1 MESFLR
7 KPFWFFLFI
16 KSDSSPQPSPK
27 ERQKIGIPL
36 LLALSGTLEKQTGLQ
51 KLVMKSWK
59 WLLKFVLL
67 QLNYNDF
74 EMNSTIESNPLL
86 DRLPKH
92 LKQFIKPQDYSDYTP
107 INQAVWR
114 YVMRK
119 NVNYLS
125 KVAHSSYLEGL
136 KKTGIEIDHIPS
148 MYGMNRILTEI
159 GWAAVAVDG
168 FIPPNAFMEF
178 QAYNVL
184 VIASDIRQLEHIEY
198 TPAPDIIHEGA
209 GHAPI
214 IANPEYAEYLRR
226 FGEIGCKAISSHKDY
241 EMYEAIR
248 LLSILKEAEDTSQ
261 ADIDAAEKAVEDLQ
275 NNMGELS
282 EMAQIRNLHWW
293 TVEYGLIGTVDN
305 PKIYGAGLL
314 SSIGES
320 AWCMTDNVKKIP
332 YDLSAANQSFDIT
345 KLQPQLY
352 VTPDFAHL
360 SMVLEEFANKM
371 ALRTGGLSGINKL
384 IHSNALGTI
393 ELSTGIQIS
402 GVFTNVIEEEG
413 KPVYIQTTGK
423 TALSYREKELVGHGT
438 SKHPEGFG
446 SPIGKLKGINLAI
459 EDMSPRDL
467 SAYSITESQNVTLE
481 FEGDITVKGEII
493 TGSRNLHGEIILI
506 SLKNCTVTHGET
518 ILFQPEWGNYDMAIG
533 KKVVSAF
540 SGPADVNSF
549 DLISHVPSSKTIK
562 ARHTAERDDL
572 EILYQTVRNSRETK
586 DTQTSLE
593 PIFEKLHTNHPNDW
607 LLAIEIAELLK
618 DRNEPQLLQKVMVY
632 LENLKAKR
640 PEVAHLIAG
649 GLDLIFDKEKA

>member
-1 MESFLR
+1 MEAHF
-7 KPFWFFLFI
+7 
-16 KSDSSPQPSPK
+16 
-27 ERQKIGIPL
+27 
-36 LLALSGTLEKQTGLQ
+36 
-51 KLVMKSWK
+51 
-59 WLLKFVLL
+59 
-67 QLNYNDF
+67 
-74 EMNSTIESNPLL
+74 ESNPLI

-92 LKQFIKPQDYSDYTP
+92 LKQFIKPQDYDDYTP

-119 NVNYLS
+119 NVDYLS
-125 KVAHSSYLEGL
+125 KVAHESYLEGL
-136 KKTGIEIDHIPS
+136 KKTGLEIDNIPN
-148 MYGMNRILTEI
+148 MYGMNRILKEI

-226 FGEIGCKAISSHKDY
+226 FGEIGCKAISSARDY

-248 LLSILKEAEDTSQ
+248 LLSILKEAEDTPEE
-261 ADIDAAEKAVEDLQ
+261 DIKKAEEQVDFLQ

-293 TVEYGLIGTVDN
+293 TVEYGLIGTVEN

-320 AWCMTDNVKKIP
+320 AWCMTDEVTKIP
-332 YDLSAANQSFDIT
+332 YDISAINQSFDIT
-345 KLQPQLY
+345 KPQPQLY

-360 SMVLEEFANKM
+360 SLVLEEFANSM
-371 ALRTGGLSGINKL
+371 ALRTGGLSGIKKL
-384 IHSNALGTI
+384 IDSKSLGTI

-402 GVFTNVIEEEG
+402 GLFTNVIENEG
-413 KPVYIQTTGK
+413 KPVYVQTTGK

-438 SKHPEGFG
+438 EYHAEGFG

-467 SAYSITESQNVTLE
+467 RAYDIYEAEKVTLE
-481 FEGDITVKGEII
+481 FEGDIIVSGEII
-493 TGSRNLHGEIILI
+493 TGSRNLQGEILLI
-506 SLKNCTVTHGET
+506 KFKNCTVTHKDT
-518 ILFQPEWGNYDMAIG
+518 VLFQPEWGIYDMVVG
-533 KKVVSAF
+533 KKVISAF
-540 SGPADVNSF
+540 SGAADVNSF
-549 DLISHVPSSKTIK
+549 DMITHVPSSKTIK
-562 ARHTAERDDL
+562 AKKSPEKEELEGLYLNIRNLRDGKQVVLSAEKTF
-572 EILYQTVRNSRETK
+572 EILKN
-586 DTQTSLE
+586 
-593 PIFEKLHTNHPNDW
+593 NHPKDW
-607 LLAIEIAELLK
+607 LLSLEIAELCDKTNNTELF
-618 DRNEPQLLQKVMVY
+618 NQVLIHLEKV
-632 LENLKAKR
+632 KQAR
-640 PEVAHLIAG
+640 PEIAHLISG
-649 GLDLIFDKEKA
+649 GLELFMEKVIL

>member
-1 MESFLR
+1 MNT
-7 KPFWFFLFI
+7 KI
-16 KSDSSPQPSPK
+16 K
-27 ERQKIGIPL
+27 
-36 LLALSGTLEKQTGLQ
+36 
-51 KLVMKSWK
+51 
-59 WLLKFVLL
+59 
-67 QLNYNDF
+67 
-74 EMNSTIESNPLL
+74 SNPLL

-92 LKQFIKPQDYSDYTP
+92 LKQFIKPQDYSEYTP

-119 NVNYLS
+119 NVDYLS

-136 KKTGIEIDHIPS
+136 KKTGIEIDRIPS
-148 MYGMNRILTEI
+148 MYGMNRILSEI

-248 LLSILKEAEDTSQ
+248 LLSILKEAEDTPQSE
-261 ADIDAAEKAVEDLQ
+261 IEAAEKAVEDLQ

-293 TVEYGLIGTVDN
+293 TVEYGLIGTLEN

-332 YDLSAANQSFDIT
+332 YDFSAVHQSFDIT

-352 VTPDFAHL
+352 VTPDFAYL
-360 SMVLEEFANKM
+360 SLILEEFANTM
-371 ALRTGGLSGINKL
+371 ALRTGGLSGIKKL
-384 IHSNALGTI
+384 IHSKALGTA
-393 ELSTGIQIS
+393 ELSTGLQIS
-402 GVFTNVIEEEG
+402 GIFSNVIEHEG
-413 KPVYIQTTGK
+413 KPIYFQTAGK

-438 SKHPEGFG
+438 ATHPEGFG
-446 SPIGKLKGINLAI
+446 SPLGKLKGINLAI

-467 SAYSITESQNVTLE
+467 KAYGVYEGQTATLE
-481 FEGDITVKGEII
+481 FEGDIKVVGEII
-493 TGSRNLHGEIILI
+493 TGKRNLHGEIILI
-506 SLKNCTVTHGET
+506 CFKNCTVTHGDT
-518 ILFQPEWGNYDMAIG
+518 VLFQPEWGNYDMAVG
-533 KKVVSAF
+533 KKLVSAF

-549 DLISHVPSSKTIK
+549 DLISHVPSTKTIK
-562 ARHTAERDDL
+562 AKQTAERDDL
-572 EILYQTVRNSRETK
+572 EVLYQTVRSIRESNDTK
-586 DTQTSLE
+586 TSLE
-593 PIFEKLHTNHPNDW
+593 PIFEKLQKDHPNDW
-607 LLAIEIAELLK
+607 LLSVELIELLNA
-618 DRNEPQLLQKVMVY
+618 RNETNLIQQVLLH
-632 LENLKAKR
+632 LENLKKQR
-640 PEVAHLIAG
+640 PELKKLISN
-649 GLDLIFDKEKA
+649 GLELIFENEERTH

>member
-1 MESFLR
+1 
-7 KPFWFFLFI
+7 
-16 KSDSSPQPSPK
+16 
-27 ERQKIGIPL
+27 
-36 LLALSGTLEKQTGLQ
+36 
-51 KLVMKSWK
+51 
-59 WLLKFVLL
+59 
-67 QLNYNDF
+67 
-74 EMNSTIESNPLL
+74 MNASIETNPLL
-86 DRLPKH
+86 ERLPKH

-119 NVNYLS
+119 NVDYLS
-125 KVAHSSYLEGL
+125 KVAHHSYLDGL
-136 KKTGIEIDHIPS
+136 KKTGIEIDSIPS

-241 EMYEAIR
+241 QMYEAIR
-248 LLSILKEAEDTSQ
+248 LLSILKEAEDTPQ
-261 ADIDAAEKAVEDLQ
+261 EKIDEAEKAVSDLQ

-293 TVEYGLIGTVDN
+293 TVEYGLIGTVEN

-332 YDLSAANQSFDIT
+332 YDISAANQNFDIT
-345 KLQPQLY
+345 QLQPQLY
-352 VTPDFAHL
+352 VTPNFSYL
-360 SMVLEEFANKM
+360 SLILEEFANKM
-371 ALRTGGLSGINKL
+371 ALRTGGLSGIKKL

-393 ELSTGIQIS
+393 ELSTGLQIS
-402 GVFTNVIEEEG
+402 GVFTNVLEEEG

-438 SKHPEGFG
+438 LTHPDGFG
-446 SPIGKLKGINLAI
+446 SPIGKLKGFNLAI
-459 EDMSPRDL
+459 EDMSPKDL
-467 SAYSITESQNVTLE
+467 QAYSIVENETVKLE
-481 FEGDITVKGEII
+481 FEGNIIVEGEII

-506 SLKNCTVTHGET
+506 SFRNCTVTHGET

-549 DLISHVPSSKTIK
+549 DLINNVPKTTTIK
-562 ARHTAERDDL
+562 AKHTDERDDL
-572 EILYQTVRNSRETK
+572 EVLYQTVRMIRENK
-586 DTQTSLE
+586 DSKSELKSV
-593 PIFEKLHTNHPNDW
+593 FEKLKHNHQNDW
-607 LLAIEIAELLK
+607 LLSVEIAELLK
-618 DRNEPQLLQKVMVY
+618 DSEEKQLLQEVLVY
-632 LENLKAKR
+632 LDQQKEKR

-649 GLDLIFDKEKA
+649 GLDLIFDSSLPQRH

>member
-1 MESFLR
+1 MEANF
-7 KPFWFFLFI
+7 
-16 KSDSSPQPSPK
+16 
-27 ERQKIGIPL
+27 
-36 LLALSGTLEKQTGLQ
+36 
-51 KLVMKSWK
+51 
-59 WLLKFVLL
+59 
-67 QLNYNDF
+67 
-74 EMNSTIESNPLL
+74 ESNPLI

-119 NVNYLS
+119 NVDYLS
-125 KVAHSSYLEGL
+125 KVAHNSYLDGL
-136 KKTGIEIDHIPS
+136 KKTGLEIDNIPN
-148 MYGMNRILTEI
+148 MYGMNRILKEI

-226 FGEIGCKAISSHKDY
+226 FGEIGCKAISSARDY
-241 EMYEAIR
+241 ELYEAIR
-248 LLSILKEAEDTSQ
+248 LLSILKEAEDTPEEE
-261 ADIDAAEKAVEDLQ
+261 IKKAEAQVDFLQ

-282 EMAQIRNLHWW
+282 EMSRIRNLHWW
-293 TVEYGLIGTVDN
+293 TVEYGLIGTIDN

-320 AWCMTDNVKKIP
+320 AWCMTDNVEKIP
-332 YDLSAANQSFDIT
+332 YDISASNQSFDIT
-345 KLQPQLY
+345 KPQPQLY

-360 SMVLEEFANKM
+360 SLVLEEFANTM
-371 ALRTGGLSGINKL
+371 ALRTGGLSGIKKL
-384 IHSNALGTI
+384 ITSNAIGTI

-402 GVFTNVIEEEG
+402 GLFTNVIEHEG
-413 KPVYIQTTGK
+413 KPVYVQTTGK

-438 SKHPEGFG
+438 QYHVEGFG

-467 SAYSITESQNVTLE
+467 RAYDIYEAEKVTLE
-481 FEGDITVKGEII
+481 FEGDIIVTGEII
-493 TGSRNLHGEIILI
+493 TGSRNLQGEILLI
-506 SLKNCTVTHGET
+506 KFKNCTVTHKDK
-518 ILFQPEWGNYDMAIG
+518 ILFQPEWGIYDMVVG
-533 KKVVSAF
+533 KKVISAY

-549 DLISHVPSSKTIK
+549 DMINHIPSSHTIK
-562 ARHTAERDDL
+562 AKKSEQREEL
-572 EILYQTVRNSRETK
+572 EGLYQNIRTIREGKSAQITLK
-586 DTQTSLE
+586 EAFSAVSA
-593 PIFEKLHTNHPNDW
+593 NHPNDW
-607 LLAIEIAELLK
+607 LLAVEIAELAVRDNNHDFLGK
-618 DRNEPQLLQKVMVY
+618 ILNHLEKVKQ
-632 LENLKAKR
+632 NR
-640 PEVAHLIAG
+640 PEVAHLISG
-649 GLDLIFDKEKA
+649 GLELFLEKATI